1 MRSDQ
6 ERLLDIREAIQ
17 RIEKYASR
25 GRKAFDAD
33 ELLQSWIVRHLQ
45 VIGEAARALSVEIR
59 STHPEVPW
67 TKILGMRNVLVH
79 DYFAID
85 KDVVWTLVEQ
95 ELQGLKTNVEEILRK
110 LSGLT

>member
-25 GRKAFDAD
+25 GRKAFETD

-45 VIGEAARALSVEIR
+45 VIGEASRALSVEFR
-59 STHPEVPW
+59 SSYPEVPW

-85 KDVVWTLVEQ
+85 KDVVWTVVERD
-95 ELQGLKTNVEEILRK
+95 LQDLKTKVEEILRK
-110 LSGLT
+110 LGGLT